1 MFADCIFQGIFFLLL
16 DVLSDSLHYFWNL
29 YTYPH
34 NRIDQFIKK
43 KQVMKIV
50 IRAPTNNKINTV
62 TSKWK
67 VALSFLL
74 FMLQFESMQRQ
85 YTCSI
90 TIRQL
95 FSLMLKVMLF
105 FLSLWCVNK
114 KREER
119 RGRWVRGN
127 GNEMWGNRGNVSGME
142 VKGGLFSGLPVHLGT
157 TTQWQQC

>member
-95 FSLMLKVMLF
+95 FTNAQGYAF
-105 FLSLWCVNK
+105 FPFLVVC
-114 KREER
+114 
-119 RGRWVRGN
+119 
-127 GNEMWGNRGNVSGME
+127 
-142 VKGGLFSGLPVHLGT
+142 
-157 TTQWQQC
+157 